1 MKFDTLLTF
10 FGLLLTAY
18 GATQEYSRMKMQ
30 LIPSIFYWISGILSF
45 ILFITSFEEVKNY
58 FMSDC
63 KFCLFVFLKHEYSDF
78 WEYKYFLLICLFLL
92 SLIIPLVVFTKL
104 RYGNQKKFLLLLHQ
118 LSKQENYEFLN
129 RLANENMEKILS
141 LRYKKTFKNQLD
153 LHEVTQLTDL
163 LSVNKINW
171 IQKML
176 SAIKLGIL
184 KILTLMSYDKSLIK
198 QIADFVELEPN
209 IKMNELMG
217 YKKLEKIVELENNP
231 KEYSKKFILDIFQN
245 QNSFIVKQYL
255 DESSS
260 NEYQNFF
267 KQHCHEVE
275 LNINVGFAILEILK
289 DLELQKALTEKYDGK
304 NKTVE
309 YIHRLLS
316 VWIENN
322 SSLSNMATI
331 IQKELLKYS
340 KLEDSIETN
349 GFFLLMRLFDAVCEY
364 ISINYRLNNTIIQH
378 INYLYNGMGE
388 LFYTATYS
396 LEKRIQTACHYI
408 SFLMQ
413 DSEFQAE
420 RINTFR
426 QYIQEKPAQISL
438 FIQVLSNSDRTL
450 CEDKLGFG
458 VAENKA
464 KKDRWNEIRKILRLE
479 TN

>member
-1 MKFDTLLTF
+1 M
-10 FGLLLTAY
+10 
-18 GATQEYSRMKMQ
+18 
-30 LIPSIFYWISGILSF
+30 
-45 ILFITSFEEVKNY
+45 
-58 FMSDC
+58 
-63 KFCLFVFLKHEYSDF
+63 
-78 WEYKYFLLICLFLL
+78 
-92 SLIIPLVVFTKL
+92 
-104 RYGNQKKFLLLLHQ
+104 LLHQ

-198 QIADFVELEPN
+198 QVADFVELEPN

-231 KEYSKKFILDIFQN
+231 KEYSKKFISDIFQN

-267 KQHCHEVE
+267 KQNCHKVE

-289 DLELQKALTEKYDGK
+289 DVELQKALAEKYDGK

-322 SSLSNMATI
+322 SSLSNMAI
-331 IQKELLKYS
+331 VIQKELLKYS

-349 GFFLLMRLFDAVCEY
+349 GFFLLMRLFDTVCEY
-364 ISINYRLNNTIIQH
+364 ISINYRLDNAIIQH

-396 LEKRIQTACHYI
+396 LEKRIQIACHYI

-420 RINTFR
+420 KINTFR

-438 FIQVLSNSDRTL
+438 FIQVLSNSDRML
-450 CEDKLGFG
+450 CEDELGFG
-458 VAENKA
+458 VAENQA
-464 KKDRWNEIRKILRLE
+464 KKDRWNEIRKILKLE